1 MWPLGSTEQRS
12 ACVSSCLRPCV
23 PVTRPVDLP
32 APFGTTT
39 GDAFAGGPSAHLGD
53 LANPARER
61 DRRTAPVPRT
71 AARWLIL
78 GGHKGSSSVSL
89 VFRFPGGANRVLC
102 TSGRGGARGTPGISS
117 LISSTS
123 LFFKVQSVR
132 LRSGSLCDESICR
145 RIKTFRD
152 FGCCWLTSPTLK
164 VITPLFLN
172 TRHGCLIIV
181 I

>member
-1 MWPLGSTEQRS
+1 MRACRRACVRAFLSLDPSICLRRS
-12 ACVSSCLRPCV
+12 ARRRAMHSRGGH
-23 PVTRPVDLP
+23 LP
-32 APFGTTT
+32 I
-39 GDAFAGGPSAHLGD
+39 SAISRIR
-53 LANPARER
+53 LASV
-61 DRRTAPVPRT
+61 DRRTASVPRT